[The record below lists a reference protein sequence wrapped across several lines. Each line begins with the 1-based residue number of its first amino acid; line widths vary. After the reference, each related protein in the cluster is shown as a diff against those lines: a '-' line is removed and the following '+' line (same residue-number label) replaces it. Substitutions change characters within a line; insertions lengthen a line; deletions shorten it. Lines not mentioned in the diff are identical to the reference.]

1 LNLRRQLLLVS
12 LLLLCLPWA
21 GGQFIRE
28 MEGAMRHG
36 QEQSLQA
43 TAQAVAAVLGAKED
57 LLYPNPARRGAV
69 PDQRQSIYAHPLEQ
83 PLIVDGYDD
92 GWEEIESVRISSDP
106 SATPLAV
113 SYKAITRGEYLYLL
127 LRVDDPVVMY
137 HNPGLS
143 PEPNGDRLMLR
154 TWQHGRRQEYVIAT
168 AAPGSVRAK
177 PASRR
182 QPGANAGRIR
192 GYWQDAVGGY
202 TLELEIPLAYTG
214 GRLGFYLMNVGNRA
228 GRATETLGN
237 ITATSTAAPPWLIY
251 SPVALQEALAP
262 FSRQNSEIQ
271 VVDKD
276 HWLIA
281 DLPAK
286 HTTGSTT
293 ADTFWLLR
301 VIYRSILSQDSL
313 EASPVTPT
321 AGKVQGAEIQAALSG
336 TATNRRYRDANHAT
350 RTTLSAAAPIVYEDS
365 VVGAV
370 VMRQSG
376 EQYLSL
382 TDQAFSRLLGYSLL
396 ALAIGAIG
404 LLGYASLLSWR
415 IGKLSRAASS
425 AIREDGLVLDSF
437 PRSGAGDEIGELS
450 RHYADLL
457 DRLREYNDYLRTL
470 SRKLSHELRTPIAVI
485 QTSLENLEQSADKE
499 KQSNVYLQRARMGLQ
514 RLNRILTAM
523 SEANRLEESIRNN
536 QLIEVDLVALLHEIF
551 AAYRGI
557 YPGHELVLDI
567 QPLAA
572 VVAGVPDLIV
582 QALDKLM
589 DNAASFCPASG
600 KIELRLA
607 AVADGWDISVC
618 NEGPALPEELQDRL
632 FEPMVSLRGNE
643 SSDVHLGLGLHIV
656 RLIVALHRGRVRA
669 ENLSGDRG
677 VSVTIHLPA
686 AVTTAQPRSSSQ

>member
-21 GGQFIRE
+21 GCQFIRE

-69 PDQRQSIYAHPLEQ
+69 PDQRQSIYAYPVEQ
-83 PLIVDGYDD
+83 PVIVDGYGD
-92 GWEEIESVRISSDP
+92 GWEDIESVRIGGNPDTDSL
-106 SATPLAV
+106 TI
-113 SYKAITRGEYLYLL
+113 SYKAVTRGPYLYLL
-127 LRVDDPVVMY
+127 LQVQDPVVIY

-143 PEPNGDRLMLR
+143 PEPNGDRLILR
-154 TWQHGRRQEYVIAT
+154 TWQHGHRQEYVIAT

-177 PASRR
+177 PAGRR

-202 TLELEIPLAYTG
+202 TLELEIPLAYTS

-228 GRATETLGN
+228 GGASETLGN
-237 ITATSTAAPPWLIY
+237 ITALSTVAPPWLIY
-251 SPVALQEALAP
+251 SPATLQEALAP
-262 FSRQNSEIQ
+262 FSRQNSQIQ
-271 VVDKD
+271 VVEQD

-281 DLPAK
+281 DLPAT
-286 HTTGSTT
+286 HATGGTT
-293 ADTFWLLR
+293 ADTFWLLQ

-313 EASPVTPT
+313 EAPPVTPT
-321 AGKVQGAEIQAALSG
+321 AGKIQGAEIQAALSG
-336 TATNRRYRDANHAT
+336 TATNHRYRDANHAT
-350 RTTLSAAAPIVYEDS
+350 QTTLSAAAPIMYENS

-382 TDQAFSRLLGYSLL
+382 TDRAFSRLLGYSLL
-396 ALAIGAIG
+396 ALVIGAIG

-415 IGKLSRAASS
+415 IGKLSQAASS
-425 AIREDGLVLDSF
+425 AIREDGLILDSF

-485 QTSLENLEQSADKE
+485 QTSLENLEQSVNEE

-523 SEANRLEESIRNN
+523 SEANRLEESIRKN
-536 QLIEVDLVALLHEIF
+536 QLIEVDLVALLQEVF
-551 AAYRGI
+551 EAYRGI
-557 YPGHELVLDI
+557 YPEH
-567 QPLAA
+567 QLALEVQA
-572 VVAGVPDLIV
+572 ETAMVTGAPDLIV
-582 QALDKLM
+582 QALDKLV
-589 DNAASFCPASG
+589 DNATSFCPADG
-600 KIELRLA
+600 KTELRLA
-607 AVADGWDISVC
+607 QVTDGWDISVC
-618 NEGPALPEELQDRL
+618 NEGPTLPEELQDRL
-632 FEPMVSLRGNE
+632 FEPMVSLRGNK

-656 RLIVALHRGRVRA
+656 RLIVDFHRGRVRA
-669 ENLSGDRG
+669 YNLLDDRG
-677 VSVTIHLPA
+677 VGVTIHLP
-686 AVTTAQPRSSSQ
+686 VGDQP

>member
-12 LLLLCLPWA
+12 LLLLSLPWA
-21 GGQFIRE
+21 GCQFIRE

-43 TAQAVAAVLGAKED
+43 TAQAVAAVLGEQEE

-69 PDQRQSIYAHPLEQ
+69 PDVRQSIYAHPVQQ
-83 PLIVDGYDD
+83 PLIVDGYGD
-92 GWEEIESVRISSDP
+92 GWEEIESVRISSNPD
-106 SATPLAV
+106 AAPLAV

-127 LRVDDPVVMY
+127 LQVEDPVVIY

-214 GRLGFYLMNVGNRA
+214 GRLGFYLMNVGDRA
-228 GRATETLGN
+228 GVATEVLGN
-237 ITATSTAAPPWLIY
+237 ITAINSTAAPPWLIY
-251 SPVALQEALAP
+251 SPAALQEALAP
-262 FSRQNSEIQ
+262 FSRQSSQIQ
-271 VVDKD
+271 VVDQGN
-276 HWLIA
+276 WLIA
-281 DLPAK
+281 DLPAT
-286 HTTGSTT
+286 HSTDSTT
-293 ADTFWLLR
+293 ADTFWLLQ
-301 VIYRSILSQDSL
+301 VIYRSILSHDSL
-313 EASPVTPT
+313 EAPPAAPV
-321 AGKVQGAEIQAALSG
+321 AGKIQGAEIQAALTG
-336 TATNRRYRDANHAT
+336 TATNRRYQDANYAT

-370 VMRQSG
+370 VVRQSG

-396 ALAIGAIG
+396 ALVIGATG

-425 AIREDGLVLDSF
+425 AIQEDGLILDSF
-437 PRSGAGDEIGELS
+437 PRSGASDEIGELS

-485 QTSLENLEQSADKE
+485 QTSLENLEQAADKE
-499 KQSNVYLQRARMGLQ
+499 TQSSVYLQRARTGLQ

-536 QLIEVDLVALLHEIF
+536 QLTDVDLVTLLREVF
-551 AAYRGI
+551 EAYRGI
-557 YPGHELVLDI
+557 YPGHALVLDI
-567 QPLAA
+567 QAEAA
-572 VVAGVPDLIV
+572 FVAGVPDLIV

-589 DNAASFCPASG
+589 DNAASFCPTGG

-607 AVADGWDISVC
+607 AVTDGWDISVC
-618 NEGPALPEELQDRL
+618 NEGSALREELQDSL

-656 RLIVALHRGRVRA
+656 RLIVDFHRGRVRA
-669 ENLSGDRG
+669 DNLPEGRG
-677 VSVTIHLPA
+677 VGVTIHLPA
-686 AVTTAQPRSSSQ
+686 CDGS